1 MTADAARIS
10 ALCAEARGVIANAW
24 GVKDLW
30 RARELVT
37 QIESQALRALDACRA
52 ATPLIEDTHA
62 VQNPR

>member
-1 MTADAARIS
+1 MTADAASIR

-37 QIESQALRALDACRA
+37 QIEAQALQALDAGKPA
-52 ATPLIEDTHA
+52 PSTQEESTT
-62 VQNPR
+62 